1 MLRRAKYNAPI
12 CILLS
17 AFIYVYIAYFLDRT
31 NFFLLSTSWIALF
44 ICFYILMQKTK
55 ITFSNLA
62 GIALLFRLL
71 FLFATPNLSQDF
83 YRFIWDGRLLLEGLN
98 PYVSLPEVIN
108 QNINIPIANARE
120 LYAGMGQLNGSHY
133 TNYPPLNQLCFFIAA
148 LFSSKSIFG
157 SIIVL
162 RGIIIASEIGT
173 FYFGKKLLQKLQLPV
188 HNIFWY
194 VLNPF
199 VIIELT
205 GNLHFEAVMLFFFVL
220 GLYVL
225 QLKKWKTAAF
235 FIGCSIATKLL
246 PLIFLPLFLKEF
258 ITKKS
263 NLITK
268 KQGLQYLL
276 FISISIGTVVLF
288 FLPFLSWIVIEN
300 YLNSVGL
307 WFGKFEFNASFY
319 YIFREIGYWFR
330 GYNEIGFIT
339 KITPIATLLYL
350 TYLSFFRKT
359 ESKKSL
365 YTSMLL
371 GLCFYYFTATT
382 IHPWYI
388 ATPLLLCVF
397 TKYKFPVFWSLLI
410 VLSYEAYSNTPW
422 QENLWFVGI
431 EYLLL
436 FGYIIFE
443 RSQQNKSVTI
453 IYK

>member
-1 MLRRAKYNAPI
+1 
-12 CILLS
+12 
-17 AFIYVYIAYFLDRT
+17 
-31 NFFLLSTSWIALF
+31 
-44 ICFYILMQKTK
+44 
-55 ITFSNLA
+55 
-62 GIALLFRLL
+62 
-71 FLFATPNLSQDF
+71 
-83 YRFIWDGRLLLEGLN
+83 
-98 PYVSLPEVIN
+98 
-108 QNINIPIANARE
+108 
-120 LYAGMGQLNGSHY
+120 
-133 TNYPPLNQLCFFIAA
+133 
-148 LFSSKSIFG
+148 
-157 SIIVL
+157 
-162 RGIIIASEIGT
+162 
-173 FYFGKKLLQKLQLPV
+173 
-188 HNIFWY
+188 
-194 VLNPF
+194 
-199 VIIELT
+199 
-205 GNLHFEAVMLFFFVL
+205 
-220 GLYVL
+220 
-225 QLKKWKTAAF
+225 
-235 FIGCSIATKLL
+235 
-246 PLIFLPLFLKEF
+246 
-258 ITKKS
+258 
-263 NLITK
+263 
-268 KQGLQYLL
+268 LL

-339 KITPIATLLYL
+339 KITPIATVLYL